1 MNIFCYFTIP
11 HVASV
16 RVIRRNYAHEERNKI
31 RVKKKFEL
39 NGIQVMQ
46 RDYVELIRQTLVGI
60 EKSLSK
66 DYFELSRIRVKRR
79 QLYLKMQKIHHKNL
93 KVIYQSDVT
102 YDDLLQL
109 SNSVSLH

>member
-1 MNIFCYFTIP
+1 MNIFCYFTIT

-16 RVIRRNYAHEERNKI
+16 RVIRRNY
-31 RVKKKFEL
+31 EL

-46 RDYVELIRQTLVGI
+46 RDYVELIRQTLLGI

-66 DYFELSRIRVKRR
+66 DYFEFSRIRVKRR